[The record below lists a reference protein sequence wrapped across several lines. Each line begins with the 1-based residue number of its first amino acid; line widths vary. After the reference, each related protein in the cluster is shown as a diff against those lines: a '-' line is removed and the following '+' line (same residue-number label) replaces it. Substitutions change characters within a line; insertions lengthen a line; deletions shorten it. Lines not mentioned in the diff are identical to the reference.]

1 MAKEKLASQ
10 EELQAFKNVVGSLDN
25 RLIRDNKIA
34 INDSY
39 SNPMVNM
46 GFNTSSPLEATKYV
60 PNNRLT
66 WDFLQINQIERSEPL
81 FRKIVDY
88 KASALLNGIDIKSIE
103 LSNDDI
109 KVLQNELAVHY
120 KSLYDF
126 IYQAIFY
133 GGGAGMLIFRG
144 DTEEDYLQPLD
155 ISKIEKGSFL
165 GIKPLERWTGIFP
178 DSKRIDE
185 VGKDGIDDP
194 AMIGQP
200 LYYKV
205 SFGGM
210 KAKRYK
216 VHASR
221 LLLFNTGHLPYVQ
234 KQMEQFWGVSEVE
247 LLWESYNRYITA
259 INATINMLIISNT
272 RIVKMEDTE
281 GSAQITQRALQ
292 RLQSKFELMKQSLNF
307 SNILVLDKEDEYEY
321 QSASLADLPDL
332 LKQIRMDFCASAG
345 VPASYIFADSFENSQ
360 DNDNINKPIK
370 NTQKLFMTPIYLKLL
385 KVLSQSALGKEL
397 PQTYVAFKNIKV
409 SSENEKAEILNK
421 GANALIEVYKTGAMD
436 TETFIRSLS
445 EIDDNISDIFDN
457 YKEEFIKSN
466 GSVTYTE
473 RQIALARALNKPLDS
488 EIAETNGGNNQK
500 LLEKPTPKVSVGEM

>member
-1 MAKEKLASQ
+1 MAKDILATKEQ
-10 EELQAFKNVVGSLDN
+10 INEFHKVVGTLDS
-25 RLIRDNKIA
+25 RLIK
-34 INDSY
+34 DSY
-39 SNPMVNM
+39 SNSAINL
-46 GFNTSSPLEATKYV
+46 GYNTSSPLDATTYL

-88 KASALLNGIDIKSIE
+88 KASALLNGIDIKSID

-109 KVLQNELAVHY
+109 KVLQNELSNHY

-144 DTEEDYLQPLD
+144 DTEEDYLKPLNIKD
-155 ISKIEKGSFL
+155 IKPNSFL

-185 VGKDGIDDP
+185 VGKNGIDDP

-205 SFGGM
+205 SFGGL
-210 KAKRYK
+210 KGKRYK

-272 RIVKMEDTE
+272 RVVKMEDTD

-292 RLQSKFELMKQSLNF
+292 RLQSKFELMKQALNF
-307 SNILVLDKEDEYEY
+307 SNILVLDKEDDYEY
-321 QSASLADLPDL
+321 QSVSLADLPDL

-360 DNDNINKPIK
+360 DNDNINQPIK

-385 KVLSQSALGKEL
+385 KVICKSVLEKEL
-397 PQTYVAFKNIKV
+397 PNTAIAFKNIKV
-409 SSENEKAEILNK
+409 SSEKEKAEILYK

-457 YKEEFIKSN
+457 YKEDFIKSQ
-466 GSVTYTE
+466 GSTTYIE
-473 RQIALARALNKPLDS
+473 KQIELAKALNKPMDS
-488 EIAETNGGNNQK
+488 DIAETNGGNNQK
-500 LLEKPTPKVSVGEM
+500 LLEKPTPKVKVGEM